1 MGRFAGAVVL
11 LVLTGVGCLGC
22 GGSQSPPAAPAEV
35 EKKAPEPSATPT
47 ENTADRAELTAEAC
61 EASGGSVVGDIGD
74 GAIHRPEY
82 RCPSGAGPSGTIRE
96 KAGGPIGVEGSVCCP
111 R

>member
-1 MGRFAGAVVL
+1 MGRFAAVAL
-11 LVLTGVGCLGC
+11 LVLTGVGGPGC
-22 GGSQSPPAAPAEV
+22 GGSQSPPAPPADV
-35 EKKAPEPSATPT
+35 AKPAPEPAATPT
-47 ENTADRAELTAEAC
+47 ENKAERAELTAEAC

-82 RCPSGAGPSGTIRE
+82 RCPSGVEPSGTIRE